1 MTRRRIVAA
10 TPIVALLAAGA
21 VIWVLTAAFVSNEA
35 QTAALA
41 ALEAEL
47 GEIPAQGTLIVVDY
61 SRPSQVKRLGVLDL
75 ATGAWV
81 SHARVTHGKNSG
93 LVYARDLSDEPG
105 SLRSPGGLFA
115 VAEEFDGVH
124 GVSIRL
130 EGLEPGVNGNAEERG
145 IIVHAAEYASVAYV
159 FMNWRELFRLGR
171 SEGCFALAPED
182 FARLRAELKRPAYL
196 YAYRQAETAAAS
208 GLRGD
213 KCPPATP

>member
-1 MTRRRIVAA
+1 MATGRAIPNRRRWIIAAVRIVMVLG
-10 TPIVALLAAGA
+10 TGMVVWL
-21 VIWVLTAAFVSNEA
+21 LTAPFVSAEA
-35 QTAALA
+35 RAAALA

-105 SLRSPGGLFA
+105 SLKSPGGLFA
-115 VAEEFDGVH
+115 VAEEFDGIH
-124 GVSIRL
+124 GASIRL

-145 IIVHAAEYASVAYV
+145 IIVHAAEYAGVAYV

-182 FARLRAELKRPAYL
+182 FARLRAELNRPAYL
-196 YAYRQAETAAAS
+196 YAYR
-208 GLRGD
+208 
-213 KCPPATP
+213 